1 MIHLQSDGEGFK
13 PRAGAVLVFSPPTK
27 AILPEPHGQSLPISG
42 ILFAIPA
49 VFWENKNVPSLL
61 RFGHKERGNK
71 QAALGWG
78 KEDSHPRLQQ
88 QPSTKNLLCCSRKPH
103 FLEASNFS
111 QCCVI
116 VPPCCSH
123 ADITVNH

>member
-78 KEDSHPRLQQ
+78 KEDSHP
-88 QPSTKNLLCCSRKPH
+88 
-103 FLEASNFS
+103 
-111 QCCVI
+111 
-116 VPPCCSH
+116 PPPTTTIYKESL
-123 ADITVNH
+123 VLF